1 MTAIITIVGV
11 VLLLA
16 GLATLV
22 GSFFI
27 QREPVIENEG
37 TDYARTIDPAP
48 PGMQK
53 LFSAKTGIFCLFIAI
68 GALFVSNSIYYAERG
83 TYYEIIYPNG
93 SKSAEFNEG
102 YHMVVPFTKVNP
114 WTANIDIKA
123 GQVATMSEDVEG
135 KMGPI
140 GVTFVDQVGAKVS
153 SSFRF
158 TLPRDEKTFLEL
170 AVKYRSI
177 SNLTENTLK
186 PTVAEQA
193 KLTSKMLSAQDYIS
207 GSSQAFRQTFEEQ
220 LKGGT
225 YIVKKNTNRDTLY
238 YASPDI
244 KNAADRKIKDIS
256 ITYTVD
262 KVIDAKTKQPKRIA
276 NEISASGIIVSQV
289 IVEDVAVDDSYKKR
303 LIAQKAESAKR
314 QLEQQKIE
322 TAKIAQQRIKAEGER
337 DKASEAATQEI
348 AQVKKLIAIETKLK
362 EEETNLKLAEIQLK
376 TERKLAEQ
384 EKVKADAQAYKNRK
398 LVSAGLT
405 PQEKAEYALKEKIG
419 IAEATAKMETP
430 EVVIIN
436 GSGKS
441 GGSDLTS
448 SLIQAEM
455 AKNLINKKK

>member
-1 MTAIITIVGV
+1 MTGFITIIGA
-11 VLLLA
+11 VLLIVGIVALI
-16 GLATLV
+16 

-27 QREPVIENEG
+27 QRDTIVENEG
-37 TDYARTIDPAP
+37 TDYQRTIDPAS
-48 PGMQK
+48 PGLLK
-53 LFSAKTGIFCLFIAI
+53 LFSVKTGLIMMLFG
-68 GALFVSNSIYYAERG
+68 GAGLFVSNSLYYAERG

-93 SKSAEFNEG
+93 SKAAEFSEG

-123 GQVATMSEDVEG
+123 GKVAAMSDDVEG
-135 KMGPI
+135 KMHSI

-158 TLPRDEKTFLEL
+158 TLPRDEEAFLKL

-177 SNLTENTLK
+177 ANLTENTLK

-193 KLTSKMLSAQDYIS
+193 KLTSKMFSAQDYIS

-225 YIVKKNTNRDTLY
+225 FIVKKNTNRDTVY
-238 YASPDI
+238 YSTDI
-244 KNAADRKIKDIS
+244 KNAKDRKIKDIS
-256 ITYTVD
+256 ISYTVD
-262 KVIDAKTKQPKRIA
+262 KVLDPKTKQPKRIA

-289 IVEDVAVDDSYKKR
+289 IVEDVDVDAAYKKR
-303 LIAQKAESAKR
+303 LVAQKAESATR

-337 DKASEAATQEI
+337 DKEKERVEQEKN
-348 AQVKKLIAIETKLK
+348 QVKKLIAIETRVK
-362 EEETNLKLAEIQLK
+362 EEESNLKLAQIQLL
-376 TERKLAEQ
+376 TEKKLAEQ
-384 EKVKADAQAYKNRK
+384 EKVKADAKAYKNRK

-405 PQEKAEYALKEKIG
+405 PQEKAEYALREKIG
-419 IAEATAKMETP
+419 IAEATSKMATP

-436 GSGKS
+436 GGKS
-441 GGSDLTS
+441 GSGSADLTN

-455 AKNLINKKK
+455 AKNLIKKK